1 MSRTKERRKSIQ
13 RQVAELAADTK
24 VPRVVREQ
32 CLVIIGRTLEEAW
45 QALADDDARRV
56 LSANPH
62 QAVEDAAA
70 AEVAAGP
77 GGTEVHLEQE
87 EYMERQR
94 EGRQY
99 SAEITQTTTQELDP
113 RRH

>member
-45 QALADDDARRV
+45 QALADDDARRAV
-56 LSANPH
+56 LTANPH

-77 GGTEVHLEQE
+77 GGTEV
-87 EYMERQR
+87 
-94 EGRQY
+94 
-99 SAEITQTTTQELDP
+99 SCP
-113 RRH
+113 S